1 MTLKKKVEEDKWKQ
15 TEEEEKNRAIIIIQR
30 DVGLE
35 ETQLRRGYKLCL
47 RNQKKEDGK
56 HWLEENTVPQHDP
69 PPRESLTFSLP
80 SIKTTLCRGVHPC
93 VRSYICTVV
102 SLLSCLLLASFVVF
116 ILPSLCSPCVTAES
130 GETSN
135 YTAQRVLS
143 PSRVQRWRRPTQQ
156 PGGTDTDTQNICT
169 VHFAQLPQVEE
180 EEEEKTS
187 QQSKYRDVDLCCHW
201 PLCVFH
207 SAGTIYQGFANCFL
221 CLIICSGSAG
231 SLTSRWRPISCAH
244 VSLSLK
250 TTLCASLSSCQSTTA
265 QFIIT

>member
-1 MTLKKKVEEDKWKQ
+1 MKANRGRRKEQSDYHYSERCRAGGNTAEEGIQALFKKSKERRWETLV
-15 TEEEEKNRAIIIIQR
+15 
-30 DVGLE
+30 
-35 ETQLRRGYKLCL
+35 RREYCTPT
-47 RNQKKEDGK
+47 
-56 HWLEENTVPQHDP
+56 WP